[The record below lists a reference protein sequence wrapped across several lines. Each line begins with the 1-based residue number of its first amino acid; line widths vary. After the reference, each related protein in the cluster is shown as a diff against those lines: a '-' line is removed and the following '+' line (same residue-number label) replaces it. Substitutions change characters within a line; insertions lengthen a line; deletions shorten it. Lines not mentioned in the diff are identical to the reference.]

1 MDTLN
6 VSRAMLGGFV
16 ATGVMTV
23 MMVAAPSMGMPEMD
37 IAALIGWVISPQ
49 MPEPMTPVWWVGMLA
64 HFVNGSII
72 FPLIYA
78 YAIYPVL
85 PGKPWLRGIVWSMML
100 WFLAQTVAMPLIFC
114 MGFFTRLSPQPVL
127 AVLGSLAGHLLY
139 GVLLGLIA
147 GPQAARLP
155 SFRRQ
160 VPTAAR

>member
-1 MDTLN
+1 MF
-6 VSRAMLGGFV
+6 AGFV
-16 ATGVMTV
+16 ATAAMTV
-23 MMVAAPSMGMPEMD
+23 VMYAAPSMGMPDTD
-37 IAALIGWVISPQ
+37 IAALIGWVISPS
-49 MPEPMTPVWWVGMLA
+49 MPEPMTPIWWVGMFA

-78 YAIYPVL
+78 FVIYPVL
-85 PGKPWLRGIVWSMML
+85 RGEPWLRGIQWGMML

-127 AVLGSLAGHLLY
+127 AVLGSLAGHFLY

-160 VPTAAR
+160 VPTGTR